1 MTRKFFISISD
12 TMDVRRWTI
21 DQSKGKRNHMEDMV
35 DVQETNGTKYF
46 AIFDGH
52 SGAEA
57 ATFAKKN
64 IWQILERDERLS
76 HSAPETVKL
85 LSMMRS
91 AGRRS
96 RCGDNVVRMVR

>member
-12 TMDVRRWTI
+12 KMDVRRWTI

-76 HSAPETVKL
+76 HCEA
-85 LSMMRS
+85 
-91 AGRRS
+91 AINDAFS
-96 RCGDNVVRMVR
+96 RTQEQMWEQRGKNGKMI